1 MNTPGHHGQAQLITW
16 TASRPPDFIRQKKED
31 HMEHLHVSKHYKGF
45 FLTLSS
51 GTWLFW
57 FFRRQS
63 HAMAF
68 GKAPET
74 S

>member
-1 MNTPGHHGQAQLITW
+1 MEQGWAPSVAWNFPIPC
-16 TASRPPDFIRQKKED
+16 RPPDYIRQKKED
-31 HMEHLHVSKHYKGF
+31 HMELLHVSKHYKGF